1 MFRDPHPSL
10 HACADSIGA
19 ALGDSGSLRKVA
31 RRRPAVATPSILPLV
46 RKRETWRKSL
56 KLSSFCPVPESLGPA
71 AMAFSVP
78 VFTSGDRWWD
88 ETAWITEKHIEPF
101 HLAIYRFELCPI
113 LATYHCVPPAAE
125 KEGGH
130 SGRLRIGW
138 DLEGSEKGGKGDRVC
153 PLTGRS

>member
-1 MFRDPHPSL
+1 MAGSVTPYLASAGYGGGEGLFRDPHPSL

-113 LATYHCVPPAAE
+113 LATYLPTSSHYVAFFF
-125 KEGGH
+125 
-130 SGRLRIGW
+130 
-138 DLEGSEKGGKGDRVC
+138 
-153 PLTGRS
+153 